1 MRPVERR
8 ETCRSCDGRELKTI
22 LLLGP
27 TPLADRLLTRERFER
42 SEMRVP
48 LSLVLCTACALVQI
62 RETIAPEILFDGE
75 YPYFSSVSDDLLE
88 HSRRHCGA
96 LIRER
101 RLDGDSFVIEIA
113 SNDGYLLRNLVAE
126 RVPCL
131 GIDPAVAPARA
142 AIERKVP
149 TLIEFFGPE
158 LARRLA
164 AEGKYADVVIANNVL
179 AHVADLGGFVDG
191 IATILKSGGI
201 AVFEVPYVRDFV
213 ERCEFDTIY
222 HQHLCY
228 FSVTAVER
236 LFASHALHLNDVTR
250 IGIHGG
256 SLRLRVSCVDE
267 RSACVDRLLEEE
279 SRDGIARPGFYA
291 DFARQVDVSRDA
303 LRALLSQLKEQGR
316 RIVGYGAAAK
326 ATTLL
331 SFCRIDGAV
340 LDYVVDLNPF
350 KHGRFMGGNHLLIEP
365 VQKLLEDQPDYVL
378 LLAWNFAEEIL
389 TQQQEYRRR
398 GGRFIIP
405 VPEVRVV

>member
-1 MRPVERR
+1 
-8 ETCRSCDGRELKTI
+8 
-22 LLLGP
+22 
-27 TPLADRLLTRERFER
+27 
-42 SEMRVP
+42 
-48 LSLVLCTACALVQI
+48 
-62 RETIAPEILFDGE
+62 
-75 YPYFSSVSDDLLE
+75 
-88 HSRRHCGA
+88 
-96 LIRER
+96 
-101 RLDGDSFVIEIA
+101 
-113 SNDGYLLRNLVAE
+113 
-126 RVPCL
+126 
-131 GIDPAVAPARA
+131 
-142 AIERKVP
+142 
-149 TLIEFFGPE
+149 
-158 LARRLA
+158 
-164 AEGKYADVVIANNVL
+164 
-179 AHVADLGGFVDG
+179 
-191 IATILKSGGI
+191 
-201 AVFEVPYVRDFV
+201 
-213 ERCEFDTIY
+213 
-222 HQHLCY
+222 
-228 FSVTAVER
+228 
-236 LFASHALHLNDVTR
+236 
-250 IGIHGG
+250 
-256 SLRLRVSCVDE
+256 LRLRVSCVDE